1 MKQDYTYAVARIR
14 SRELKLLSQKD
25 IEALMSL
32 KTYDECMDYLID
44 KGYGDDDGDRD
55 ERTVLAQE
63 RRRLWE
69 LISELVPD
77 LSVFDV
83 FRCADDFQNLKISI
97 KAVTRDVEPMLL
109 QNGSVSGEKIYH
121 CVKGQDYSSLP
132 DYLRQAAQPAFTAL
146 LQTGDGQSCD
156 LIIDS
161 AYLNTLYEL
170 AERSDC
176 EVIKLYS
183 ELTIASADILAAVR
197 CERIGKKHGFIIR
210 ALAPCNTINIELLAR
225 AAAKSFDDIL
235 SYLSTTEYA
244 LAAEELKISI
254 SAFERWRDNY
264 LIDKI
269 KPQKYQPFT
278 ISPISAYII
287 AKENELKV
295 VRLILTAKQN
305 GFDPK
310 VVSER
315 LRDMYV

>member
-14 SRELKLLSQKD
+14 SRELKLLSKKD

-32 KTYDECMDYLID
+32 KTYDECIDYLID
-44 KGYGDDDGDRD
+44 KGYGDDDGERD
-55 ERTVLAQE
+55 ESNFLAQE
-63 RRRLWE
+63 RSRLWE

-97 KAVTRDVEPMLL
+97 KAVTRGAEPLFM
-109 QNGSVSGEKIYH
+109 QNGSVSGESIYR
-121 CVKGQDYSSLP
+121 CVQEQDYGSLP
-132 DYLRQAAQPAFTAL
+132 DYLRQVSQSALTVL

-170 AERSDC
+170 AEKSDC

-183 ELTIASADILAAVR
+183 ELTIACADILAAVR

-210 ALAPCNTINIELLAR
+210 ALAPCNTINIEILAR
-225 AAAKSFDDIL
+225 AAAKSFDDII
-235 SYLSTTEYA
+235 SYLSVTEYA
-244 LAAEELKISI
+244 PATEQLKISI
-254 SAFERWRDNY
+254 SAFEKWRDNY
-264 LIDKI
+264 LVDKI
-269 KPQKYQPFT
+269 KPQKYEPFT

-287 AKENELKV
+287 AKGNELKA
-295 VRLILTAKQN
+295 VRLILTAKLN
-305 GFDPK
+305 DLDTRM
-310 VVSER
+310 VSER